1 MFYRI
6 VVRSELT
13 ERYAGAFEGMKMEV
27 GSGQTTFTG
36 QVRDQ
41 SHLYGILNRASDLG
55 LQLVSVEALPEY
67 AKGERGAARLTPQ
80 KDR

>member
-13 ERYAGAFEGMKMEV
+13 ERYADAFEGMKIAV
-27 GSGQTTFTG
+27 GSGQTTLTG

-41 SHLYGILNRASDLG
+41 SHLYGILNRASGLG

-67 AKGERGAARLTPQ
+67 AKGERGAAGTTS
-80 KDR
+80 